1 MRPKSIPSLPLLS
14 MVMALLMTACVDTG
28 SISSLAG
35 LNPESSTSGA
45 LARQEKLAKP
55 ESTTTAP
62 PVPEEKLT
70 KHDAALRF
78 LTAFIRLN
86 RGMALKYATPEAVS
100 KLNWNLP
107 HGGNIPYYDDK
118 MILYY
123 KGGLAKVYFQED
135 ANGSFRVS
143 KLHVY

>member
-1 MRPKSIPSLPLLS
+1 MSPKIISSFPLLA

-28 SISSLAG
+28 STSSPAG
-35 LNPESSTSGA
+35 SNSA
-45 LARQEKLAKP
+45 NA
-55 ESTTTAP
+55 TAP
-62 PVPEEKLT
+62 GSQEKLT

-78 LTAFIRLN
+78 LTAFIRLD

-100 KLNWNLP
+100 KLNWNMP

-118 MILYY
+118 MILYF

>member
-1 MRPKSIPSLPLLS
+1 MRNEIITSPFLLA
-14 MVMALLMTACVDTG
+14 MVIAFSMTACVETG
-28 SISSLAG
+28 STTSSL
-35 LNPESSTSGA
+35 NSTSGSA
-45 LARQEKLAKP
+45 
-55 ESTTTAP
+55 TAP
-62 PVPEEKLT
+62 APSPREKLT

-78 LTAFIRLN
+78 LTAFIRLD
-86 RGMALKYATPEAVS
+86 RGMALQYATPEAVS
-100 KLNWNLP
+100 KLNWNMP